1 MAVLAFP
8 ENCVIRTVRHS
19 GGRALLSIA
28 EKCVW
33 DCRVGKM
40 RHDLRV
46 IRRGESPPMG
56 RIWEGGRVGVHI
68 HLMPTSKT
76 LSCQWASWIHR
87 WHAMLWLVALPSLPL
102 AMCSVLLTQLF
113 VGSWSAPGG
122 PVFCWLLIRARWASV
137 CWRRFS
143 RIHIIR

>member
-1 MAVLAFP
+1 MFSLGYQPCSSEGVHCCIAGALHIDSVLNSCQVVHEQYWLSQRIALFAQLGAAGAVHWI
-8 ENCVIRTVRHS
+8 VV
-19 GGRALLSIA
+19 

-76 LSCQWASWIHR
+76 LSCQ
-87 WHAMLWLVALPSLPL
+87 
-102 AMCSVLLTQLF
+102 
-113 VGSWSAPGG
+113 
-122 PVFCWLLIRARWASV
+122 
-137 CWRRFS
+137 
-143 RIHIIR
+143 